1 MPHVWAARPD
11 VKLWIVG
18 KDPTSEIAALA
29 ENPNVT
35 VTGFVEDIRPYL
47 QQATVA
53 VAPLTY
59 GAGVQNKVLEAMACA
74 TPVITT
80 HQAISAL
87 QIEAGQDVLVADQPE
102 QFAQTILNLLNTPQQ
117 QEQVGQAGYR
127 YVHTQHHW
135 PNIVARLENI
145 YQNAIHNRQNHHAAP
160 A

>member
-1 MPHVWAARPD
+1 
-11 VKLWIVG
+11 
-18 KDPTSEIAALA
+18 
-29 ENPNVT
+29 
-35 VTGFVEDIRPYL
+35 L
-47 QQATVA
+47 QQATIA

-80 HQAISAL
+80 PQAISAL

-102 QFAQTILNLLNTPQQ
+102 QFAQTILNLLNNPQQ